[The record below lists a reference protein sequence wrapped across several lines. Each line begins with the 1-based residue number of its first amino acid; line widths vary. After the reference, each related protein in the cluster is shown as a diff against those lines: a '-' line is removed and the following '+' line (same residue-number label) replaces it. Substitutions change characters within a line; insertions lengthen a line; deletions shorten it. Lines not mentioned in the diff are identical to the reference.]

1 MQLKRQKGETNI
13 AAALTLASSSLLTS
27 GATYAADN
35 NLSFPDNSADKAT
48 DWQLEAALMFYG
60 EQDRVTTLEGVL
72 LAKGE
77 FDDSS
82 GLDIKLVFD
91 SLSGASATG
100 AVVQQQSQTLTRP
113 SGNGEYQIAAGEQ
126 VLDDSFDD
134 KRLQLS
140 AAWYKLFENNWQLAG
155 GVYGSREY
163 DYTSLGVNG
172 ALEHSFNKN
181 NSTASLALA
190 YGLDTIDPVG
200 GRPLPLATMARR
212 VDYDSEA
219 AFRQAFEASREGGSD
234 HKQTLDLLLGFTQV
248 LNRRW
253 LLQGNYGFSLV
264 KGYQTDPYKVLSLV
278 NNLGVTQ
285 SYLYES
291 RPDSRQKQSLFL
303 LLKGALD
310 RGVLDLS
317 WRYTFDDWQLD
328 SHTLESHF
336 RHYFSDGFYGQLHLR
351 YYRQSA
357 ASFYRPLLLQN
368 EGSISGYSAE
378 FASADHRLGEL
389 QAYTVGVKLGHKLG
403 EGRELSYRL
412 EYYQQQSE
420 NNGTLLPGELGN
432 MQLFPRLRAVI
443 AQLSYRF

>member
-13 AAALTLASSSLLTS
+13 AAALTLAGSSLLAT
-27 GATYAADN
+27 GATYAGDDN
-35 NLSFPDNSADKAT
+35 LNYPDNSAEKAT
-48 DWQLEAALMFYG
+48 DWQLEAALMFY
-60 EQDRVTTLEGVL
+60 
-72 LAKGE
+72 
-77 FDDSS
+77 
-82 GLDIKLVFD
+82 
-91 SLSGASATG
+91 
-100 AVVQQQSQTLTRP
+100 
-113 SGNGEYQIAAGEQ
+113 GEQ

-140 AAWYKLFENNWQLAG
+140 ADWYKLFENSWQLAG

-212 VDYDSEA
+212 VDYDSET

-278 NNLGVTQ
+278 DNLGVTQ

-291 RPDSRQKQSLFL
+291 RPESRQKQSLFL

-317 WRYTFDDWQLD
+317 WRHTFDDWQLD

-432 MQLFPRLRAVI
+432 IQLFPRLRAVI

>member
-1 MQLKRQKGETNI
+1 
-13 AAALTLASSSLLTS
+13 
-27 GATYAADN
+27 
-35 NLSFPDNSADKAT
+35 
-48 DWQLEAALMFYG
+48 
-60 EQDRVTTLEGVL
+60 
-72 LAKGE
+72 
-77 FDDSS
+77 
-82 GLDIKLVFD
+82 
-91 SLSGASATG
+91 
-100 AVVQQQSQTLTRP
+100 
-113 SGNGEYQIAAGEQ
+113 

-140 AAWYKLFENNWQLAG
+140 ADWYKFFENNWQLAG
-155 GVYGSREY
+155 GFYGSREY

-172 ALEHSFNKN
+172 VLEHSFNKS

-212 VDYDSEA
+212 VDYDSET

-278 NNLGVTQ
+278 DNLGVTQ

-357 ASFYRPLLLQN
+357 ASFYRPLLLRN
-368 EGSISGYSAE
+368 EGSMPGYSAE

-389 QAYTVGVKLGHKLG
+389 QAYTVGVKLGHKLS

-412 EYYQQQSE
+412 EYYQQQGE